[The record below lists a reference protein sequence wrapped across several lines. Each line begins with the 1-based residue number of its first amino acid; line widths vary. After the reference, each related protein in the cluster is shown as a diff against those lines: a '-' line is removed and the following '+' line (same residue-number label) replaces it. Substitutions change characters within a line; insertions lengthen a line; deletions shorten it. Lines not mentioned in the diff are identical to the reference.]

1 MSHPAPE
8 NRCEHTDFAGR
19 RCRMIRSATH
29 PNLCHWH
36 AVSEERK
43 LLEARERAARSSP
56 EFNVAYKLFG
66 PVQDMRSAAAINHVL
81 GRLVQL
87 LAENSIS
94 THRGSVIARTCN
106 LLLQSLKEL
115 RYENWYAKQY
125 PIDSARVT
133 ELLRHLPPLD
143 FAVPATPTTVPSR
156 HFSYPKPEGDRT

>member
-8 NRCEHTDFAGR
+8 NRCEHTDYAGR

-43 LLEARERAARSSP
+43 LLEARERAARTGP
-56 EFNVAYKLFG
+56 EFNVAYRLFG

-94 THRGSVIARTCN
+94 VRRGSMIARTCG

-115 RYENWYAKQY
+115 RYEKWYAKQY
-125 PIDSARVT
+125 PIDSAGVT
-133 ELLRHLPPLD
+133 ELLRLLPALD
-143 FAVPATPTTVPSR
+143 FEIPLSPTTVPSK
-156 HFSYPKPEGDRT
+156 HFSYPKPPGDKT

>member
-8 NRCEHTDFAGR
+8 NRCEHTDHAGR

-43 LLEARERAARSSP
+43 LLEARERAARTGP

-94 THRGSVIARTCN
+94 TRRGSAIARSCQ

-115 RYENWYAKQY
+115 RYETWYAKQY
-125 PIDSARVT
+125 PIEAARVT
-133 ELLRHLPPLD
+133 ELLRHLPTLEVD
-143 FAVPATPTTVPSR
+143 VPPSPTTVPSP
-156 HFSYPKPEGDRT
+156 HFSYPKPPGDKT